1 MRYLSILLSIAA
13 LVPGTVIAGQ
23 LPEPGE
29 IVDKAIAA
37 VGGDGLAKLE
47 VLRLAVSE
55 DKTQNDGQAS
65 SNNYTAYVDMAGLKS
80 MRLELAGGVVLGRT
94 GDDAWATNQGVFDE
108 RPQTPYM
115 AGGTLNQ
122 TLFPILLPYSLKMD
136 GVWVKEVGEIEW
148 EGRPAW
154 TLLIPFVKGFF
165 VSPVLTT
172 TWRIVVA
179 KDDYSILGVD
189 FLPPVDLRDVQFM
202 GIRYRI
208 LKYDDIEGARIPSQ
222 VLAIGINFEGYESGA
237 TRITRIQPT
246 AYGPWEAG
254 LFVSPV
260 RLEALEG
267 E

>member
-1 MRYLSILLSIAA
+1 MRYLLILLSIAA

-47 VLRLAVSE
+47 VLRLVVSE
-55 DKTQNDGQAS
+55 EKTQHDGKAS
-65 SNNYTAYVDMAGLKS
+65 SNDYTAYVDMSDLKS
-80 MRLELAGGVVLGRT
+80 MRLEMAGGIVLGRT
-94 GDDAWATNQGVFDE
+94 GDDAWATEMGVYDE

-115 AGGTLNQ
+115 ANGTLNQ
-122 TLFPILLPYSLKMD
+122 TLFPILLPYSLRME

-154 TLLIPFVKGFF
+154 TLLIPFAKGFF
-165 VSPVLTT
+165 TSPVLTT
-172 TWRIVVA
+172 NWRIAVD
-179 KDDYSILGVD
+179 KETFEILSVG
-189 FLPPVDLRDVQFM
+189 FLPPPDLRDVQFM
-202 GIRYRI
+202 GVRYRI

-222 VLAIGINFEGYESGA
+222 VLAIGINLEGIESGA
-237 TRITRIQPT
+237 NRITKIKPT

-254 LFVSPV
+254 LFVNPL